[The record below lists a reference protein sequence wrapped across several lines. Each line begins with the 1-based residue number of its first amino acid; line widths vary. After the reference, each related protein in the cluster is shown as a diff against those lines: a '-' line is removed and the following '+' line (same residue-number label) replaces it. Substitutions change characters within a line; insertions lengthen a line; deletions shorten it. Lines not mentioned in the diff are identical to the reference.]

1 MTRQNCCAH
10 PVRVVA
16 TSTADD
22 DSQLGSGNRVNYAR
36 GTRTFEKG
44 MLHGKV
50 TDPLVHHPIP
60 VSREDNNL
68 CHTMVPDVRPQSGRK
83 NVNCR
88 LDRVKDWPAVATK
101 AGFKIGR
108 MAKEKKVSVRNLHRF
123 VRGRFG
129 KSPKRW
135 IDELRAAHAA
145 AGLAVGQSAKAITI
159 AVKYA
164 HESSFCRF
172 FKRVTGSTTRNHADG
187 AWMSE
192 KANEC
197 PQKVSNGRFS

>member
-10 PVRVVA
+10 HVGCCCSEHSQRGFSVR
-16 TSTADD
+16 
-22 DSQLGSGNRVNYAR
+22 SGNNVRYAR

-50 TDPLVHHPIP
+50 TDLLVHHPIL
-60 VSREDNNL
+60 VFTRGQQS
-68 CHTMVPDVRPQSGRK
+68 VPHHSARCASAIRK
-83 NVNCR
+83 ENVNSR
-88 LDRVKDWPAVATK
+88 LDRVKDWSAVATK
-101 AGFKIGR
+101 AGFKIGSL
-108 MAKEKKVSVRNLHRF
+108 AKAKKVSVRNLHRF
-123 VRGRFG
+123 IRGRFG

-145 AGLAVGQSAKAITI
+145 AELAQGQSAKAITI

-172 FKRVTGSTTRNHADG
+172 FKRVTGSTTRNHVAE

-192 KANEC
+192 KAKEC
-197 PQKVSNGRFS
+197 PKKVSNGRFS

>member
-1 MTRQNCCAH
+1 MN
-10 PVRVVA
+10 
-16 TSTADD
+16 S
-22 DSQLGSGNRVNYAR
+22 
-36 GTRTFEKG
+36 
-44 MLHGKV
+44 
-50 TDPLVHHPIP
+50 
-60 VSREDNNL
+60 
-68 CHTMVPDVRPQSGRK
+68 
-83 NVNCR
+83 R

-108 MAKEKKVSVRNLHRF
+108 IAREKKVSVRNLHRF
-123 VRGRFG
+123 IWGRFG

-145 AGLAVGQSAKAITI
+145 AGLAAGQSAKAITI

-172 FKRVTGSTTRNHADG
+172 FKRVTGSTTRNHVAE

-192 KANEC
+192 KAKESPKKLNN
-197 PQKVSNGRFS
+197 VRLR